1 MFSFFLSGV
10 VGECYYSFS
19 GGAWWYNGKKR
30 DSNIK
35 YIVFFLLMGLFHVF
49 RVRAID
55 FNGFQI
61 LTTFFSIRMIYI
73 FP

>member
-30 DSNIK
+30 DSIIK
-35 YIVFFLLMGLFHVF
+35 YIVFFCSGDYFMSSEPERLISTASKYL
-49 RVRAID
+49 
-55 FNGFQI
+55 Q
-61 LTTFFSIRMIYI
+61 TFFQSV
-73 FP
+73 